1 MVEKKK
7 KWPAAADLWESNES
21 DPLNATPLW
30 GGLYIPTLSFEAVS
44 SLLSDYQMHFNK
56 RNKVFL
62 TLPRKQIFPEKVT
75 FSETQVSGKIRFFY
89 FKYEQLS

>member
-21 DPLNATPLW
+21 DPLNTTPLW

-44 SLLSDYQMHFNK
+44 LLLSVYQMHFNK
-56 RNKVFL
+56 RNKVL

-75 FSETQVSGKIRFFY
+75 FSKTQVSRKMRFF
-89 FKYEQLS
+89 